1 MEECKSCRSVLEVA
15 TYHVWMRACR
25 KGEMEG
31 GGVQENR
38 LDENERLGQNDWRR
52 GVQDGWAQG
61 ELLTSRANETVDN
74 ID

>member
-1 MEECKSCRSVLEVA
+1 
-15 TYHVWMRACR
+15 
-25 KGEMEG
+25 MEG

-38 LDENERLGQNDWRR
+38 LDENERLGENDWQR